1 MLVLPRTFFFS
12 TPLYVSLTLSFSNPP
27 SLLASPPSVSLG
39 SSVILHQVLEWRCVI
54 YGRRWHG
61 LLLQADARLK
71 CSVNAR
77 RRDTDTSE
85 RQKNET
91 FNAKQNTQ
99 PLSNAQRRRVCRTSG
114 GLKHR
119 CGDLQIFAGNGNFS
133 IRIMSF

>member
-1 MLVLPRTFFFS
+1 MEMCNIWT
-12 TPLYVSLTLSFSNPP
+12 TLARAVAP
-27 SLLASPPSVSLG
+27 SLAG
-39 SSVILHQVLEWRCVI
+39 D
-54 YGRRWHG
+54 
-61 LLLQADARLK
+61 ADARLK

-114 GLKHR
+114 GLNHR